1 VSDSKFDK
9 GIESFGLNEEVIGTP
24 VFAAVALLAFVG
36 SYVGLCVFR
45 PAATAVRLLD
55 VAGTLKHHEGEVPL
69 VGGLAILAGYVSAL
83 AIYPMLF
90 AANTVFLIASAL
102 LVTTGA
108 LDDRFAL
115 NPAFRLVIQLV
126 VALIAVFGAGLVV
139 DTIGA
144 PFLTGVIEMGWLAIP
159 FAILVFVGG
168 INAWNM
174 IDGID
179 GLASVLAFIGLF
191 CMLVVAA
198 SAAPGLQASLLAM
211 LCGLGAFFLFNLPVQ
226 GLRRHRTFLGDAGS
240 MFLGLAIVWHALAL
254 SQGETA
260 VMSPIT
266 ALWFV
271 ALPVYDVLTTT
282 VRRMLKGLS
291 PLTGDRQHLHH
302 LLQDRGLSTRET
314 LLVLSALAIFG
325 GAVGL
330 VGHFAG
336 VSDGLMFGLFALL
349 GAAYFFGLRRL
360 TKTTAI
366 VNAVAA

>member
-1 VSDSKFDK
+1 M
-9 GIESFGLNEEVIGTP
+9 
-24 VFAAVALLAFVG
+24 FAAVALLAFVG
-36 SYVGLCVFR
+36 SYVGLCALR

-55 VAGTLKHHEGEVPL
+55 VAGTLKHHQGEVPL
-69 VGGLAILAGYVSAL
+69 VGGLAILTGYVLAL
-83 AIYPMLF
+83 AIYPELL

-102 LVTTGA
+102 LVLTGT
-108 LDDRFAL
+108 LDDRFVL
-115 NPAFRLVIQLV
+115 GPTLRLVVQIV

-144 PFLTGVIEMGWLAIP
+144 PFFAGVIEMGWLAIP
-159 FAILVFVGG
+159 FAILMFVGG

-191 CMLVVAA
+191 CMLVVAT

-260 VMSPIT
+260 VMSPVT

-271 ALPVYDVLTTT
+271 ALPVYDVITTT
-282 VRRMLKGLS
+282 IRRILRGHS

-302 LLQDRGLSTRET
+302 LLQDSGLSARQT
-314 LLVLSALAIFG
+314 LLVLSVLAILG
-325 GAVGL
+325 GAIGL
-330 VGHFAG
+330 FGHFAG
-336 VSDGLMFGLFALL
+336 MTDALMFALFAML
-349 GAAYFFGLRRL
+349 GAAYFLGLRGL
-360 TKTTAI
+360 TKATAI
-366 VNAVAA
+366 MGAAGRLAPSTARY

>member
-1 VSDSKFDK
+1 M
-9 GIESFGLNEEVIGTP
+9 
-24 VFAAVALLAFVG
+24 
-36 SYVGLCVFR
+36 
-45 PAATAVRLLD
+45 
-55 VAGTLKHHEGEVPL
+55 AGTLKHHEGEVPL

-179 GLASVLAFIGLF
+179 GLASVLAFIGLS
-191 CMLVVAA
+191 CMLIVAA

-282 VRRMLKGLS
+282 VRRILMGLS

-336 VSDGLMFGLFALL
+336 VSDGLMFGLFAML